1 MNVMV
6 DSDTTQMITRIIQLG
21 QSLMASYPFRAM
33 GDSRRDSRDLVE
45 VVLRGNQVAQN
56 HVGSG
61 RSSESKRT

>member
-21 QSLMASYPFRAM
+21 QSLMASYPCRAM

-45 VVLRGNQVAQN
+45 VVLRGKQVAQN
-56 HVGSG
+56 HAGSG
-61 RSSESKRT
+61 DWPLQ

>member
-6 DSDTTQMITRIIQLG
+6 DSDTTQMITHTIQLG
-21 QSLMASYPFRAM
+21 QSLMASYPCREM
-33 GDSRRDSRDLVE
+33 GDPCGDSRDLVG

-61 RSSESKRT
+61 QPDSLELQ

>member
-21 QSLMASYPFRAM
+21 QSLMASYPCRVM

-45 VVLRGNQVAQN
+45 VVLRGKQVAQN
-56 HVGSG
+56 HAGSG
-61 RSSESKRT
+61 DWPLQ